1 MSTENPHPDAAELA
15 ALFAAGALSPD
26 ERAKFEAMLADADS
40 GCAKELQAL
49 SPAVEA
55 LSDAAGPVAAPKSV
69 RDALLRR
76 TREQSPQA
84 TAESFYIQRDNQGEW
99 KEFGIPGA
107 RMRTLFVDRERMVK
121 TFLLQMAPG
130 CEIPSHPHDD
140 VEECYVIEG
149 DLHTADTVLRPGD
162 YMRAPAGSLHGRS
175 FTQGGCLML
184 VTAGVDE
191 HELN

>member
-1 MSTENPHPDAAELA
+1 MPSENPHSDAAALA
-15 ALFAAGALSPD
+15 ALYAAGALPPD
-26 ERAKFEAMLADADS
+26 EQAKFEELLAETDS
-40 GCAKELQAL
+40 AAASELQAL
-49 SPAVEA
+49 SPVVEA
-55 LSDAAGPVAAPKSV
+55 LSDIAGPVEAPKSV
-69 RDALLRR
+69 RDTLMRR
-76 TREQSPQA
+76 IRGQA
-84 TAESFYIQRDNQGEW
+84 PETTAESFYIQRDDRAEW

-140 VEECYVIEG
+140 VEECYIIEG

-175 FTQGGCLML
+175 FTRGGCLML
-184 VTAGVDE
+184 VTAGVEE